1 MTLTYLEQAILVDLI
16 LNGLVSQ
23 TRIII
28 SLHSILIK
36 TLIPHL
42 KHLIIIVKGCR
53 QIFLNF
59 QRIFTLDIFDI
70 SLQSKI
76 NLLLIKVLS
85 RILFLLLLLL
95 QFSFS
100 FDYLDHLLVLVLW
113 NFIVTLLN
121 FLLDCVVHHPEISY
135 VWQAYL
141 QIVLGAHLMVIH

>member
-1 MTLTYLEQAILVDLI
+1 MTLTYLKQAILVDLI
-16 LNGLVSQ
+16 LNSLVSQ

-28 SLHSILIK
+28 TLHSVLIK

-42 KHLIIIVKGCR
+42 KHLIIIVKRCR
-53 QIFLNF
+53 LFFLNF

-76 NLLLIKVLS
+76 NLFLIKILS
-85 RILFLLLLLL
+85 RILILLQLLL

-113 NFIVTLLN
+113 NFIVALLD
-121 FLLDCVVHHPEISY
+121 FLMDCVVHRPKIPY
-135 VWQAYL
+135 VWQTCL
-141 QIVLGAHLMVIH
+141 QIILGTHLMIIH